1 MRAAVQTDLF
11 GADDP
16 VLPEGVT
23 LFRARVGADDAREVL
38 DAMLGILAASPP
50 YRPQMRMGAQVI
62 NYMTNCGGWGW
73 HSDTKGYRYVD
84 RHPVTGEAWPPIPD
98 VVARIAQ
105 VAAAECGEPAFEPD
119 ACLVN
124 LYAAAGRLNLHQDH
138 DESDFRWP
146 IVSFSFG
153 SDAVF
158 AAGGQNRKD
167 PVTPV
172 DLNHGDVMVMH
183 GPGRLMFH
191 GVTKIIAHS
200 SPIDHPAIPPGG
212 RLNLT
217 LRRAK

>member
-1 MRAAVQTDLF
+1 MRAAVQRDLF
-11 GADDP
+11 AEDAP

-23 LFRARVGADDAREVL
+23 VFRGRVSDDEIGEVL
-38 DAMLGILAASPP
+38 DAMLGVLDAAPP
-50 YRPQMRMGAQVI
+50 YRPQMRTGAYVI
-62 NYMTNCGGWGW
+62 NALTNCGAWGW
-73 HSDTKGYRYVD
+73 HSDAKGYRYVD
-84 RHPVTGEAWPPIPD
+84 RHPVSGEAWPPIPE
-98 VVARIAQ
+98 VVARIARA
-105 VAAAECGEPAFEPD
+105 AAAECGEPAFEPD

-124 LYAAAGRLNLHQDH
+124 LYAPGAKLNLHQDH
-138 DESDFRWP
+138 DETDFRWP

-158 AAGGQNRKD
+158 VAGGQARRD

-172 DLNHGDVMVMH
+172 TLSHGDVMVMH

-191 GVTKIIAHS
+191 GVTKIIAHT
-200 SPIDHPAIPPGG
+200 SPTDHPSIPPAG